1 MLSLAQLSPSL
12 LLILLTFLT
21 LRTLCIF
28 LKILTTD
35 ISDIISDIIHIIRNT
50 DITHIILQSLHYT
63 DISYI
68 TDIYMYVRW
77 VRQKGQ
83 DFQW

>member
-35 ISDIISDIIHIIRNT
+35 ISDIIHIIRNT